1 MRGTSHVADS
11 HTHTDAMIDEA
22 LEETFPASDP
32 PANTVETGIV
42 IGGLPPAA
50 GGSVVDNQ
58 TQSRF
63 ERTVNGET
71 AFISYKRTNEA
82 LTLIHTE
89 VPAALRG
96 LHIGETL
103 AEAAL
108 QSGRSAGLRIVA
120 ICPFVRAY
128 MRKQRTHQP

>member
-1 MRGTSHVADS
+1 MPDS

-42 IGGLPPAA
+42 IGELSPVASD
-50 GGSVVDNQ
+50 SVVDNQ
-58 TQSRF
+58 AKSRF
-63 ERTVNGET
+63 ELTVNGET
-71 AFISYKRTNEA
+71 AFVSYERTNEA

-96 LHIGETL
+96 LHVGETL
-103 AEAAL
+103 AEASL

-120 ICPFVRAY
+120 VCPFIRAY
-128 MRKQRTHQP
+128 MRKQRKHRQ

>member
-1 MRGTSHVADS
+1 MPDS

-42 IGGLPPAA
+42 IGELSPVASD
-50 GGSVVDNQ
+50 SVVDNQ
-58 TQSRF
+58 AKSRF
-63 ERTVNGET
+63 ELTVNGET
-71 AFISYKRTNEA
+71 AFVSYERTNEA

-89 VPAALRG
+89 VPAALHG
-96 LHIGETL
+96 LHVGETL
-103 AEAAL
+103 AEASL

-120 ICPFVRAY
+120 VCPFIRAY
-128 MRKQRTHQP
+128 MRKQRKHRQ

>member
-1 MRGTSHVADS
+1 
-11 HTHTDAMIDEA
+11 MIDEA

-42 IGGLPPAA
+42 IGELSPVASD
-50 GGSVVDNQ
+50 SVVDNQ
-58 TQSRF
+58 AKSRF
-63 ERTVNGET
+63 ELTVNGET
-71 AFISYKRTNEA
+71 AFVSYERTNEA

-96 LHIGETL
+96 LHVGETL
-103 AEAAL
+103 AEASL

-120 ICPFVRAY
+120 VCPFIRAY
-128 MRKQRTHQP
+128 MRKQRKHRQ